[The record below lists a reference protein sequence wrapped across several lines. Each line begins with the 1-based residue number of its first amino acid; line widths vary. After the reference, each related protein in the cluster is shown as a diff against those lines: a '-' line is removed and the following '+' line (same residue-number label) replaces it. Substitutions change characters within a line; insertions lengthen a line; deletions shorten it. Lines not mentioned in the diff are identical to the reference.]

1 MLQIALHRLCEK
13 LSISVVLTSVQ
24 DGSMSKYST
33 FHQYRLSNA
42 LDDRNEV
49 AVLDERTHVSKGRHV
64 LA

>member
-1 MLQIALHRLCEK
+1 
-13 LSISVVLTSVQ
+13 
-24 DGSMSKYST
+24 MSKDST